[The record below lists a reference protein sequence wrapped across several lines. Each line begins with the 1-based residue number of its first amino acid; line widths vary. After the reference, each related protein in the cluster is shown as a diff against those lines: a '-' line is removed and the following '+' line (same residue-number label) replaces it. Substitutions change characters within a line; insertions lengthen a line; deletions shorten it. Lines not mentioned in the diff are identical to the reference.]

1 MSEGFAACLDGDLRR
16 YRALTRGVPVGSP
29 LSIADRLRILSP
41 RLMPNILIRAAFT
54 LDRSGFGPI
63 ARLVSLIAFLLFGL
77 EFAIRCPIGPGLFLP
92 HTQGTVLG
100 AASVGRNATIYQ
112 GVTLGAKSFPLDGEG
127 HPIKGIARH
136 PIVEDD
142 VVIYAGATILGRIT
156 VGKGSVIGGNVWL
169 TRSVPPYSQVTQAQT
184 REGGCDE
191 AFSSGSGI

>member
-112 GVTLGAKSFPLDGEG
+112 GVTLGARELDFSFDPGT
-127 HPIKGIARH
+127 R
-136 PIVEDD
+136 PIVKDD
-142 VVIYAGATILGRIT
+142 VLLGAGAKILGGIT
-156 VGKGSVIGGNVWL
+156 IGAGAKVGANAIVVESIAPGNVAL
-169 TRSVPPYSQVTQAQT
+169 GPVARLLASNGQP
-184 REGGCDE
+184 
-191 AFSSGSGI
+191 